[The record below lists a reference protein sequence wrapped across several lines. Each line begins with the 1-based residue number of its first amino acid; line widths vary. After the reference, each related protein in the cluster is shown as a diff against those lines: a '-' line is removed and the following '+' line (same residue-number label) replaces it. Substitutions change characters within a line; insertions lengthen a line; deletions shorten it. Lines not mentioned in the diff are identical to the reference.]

1 MQTIFICCVTVPRAG
16 PGVRDGL
23 ILPNEMIPILVSKK
37 EQGGVMVTLYVL
49 VSVVFVGAEL
59 SVRVTSK
66 EKVPDR
72 TGVPDITAV
81 SEGDGAGLKKR
92 PGGRLPFV
100 MDQE

>member
-1 MQTIFICCVTVPRAG
+1 MLLNV
-16 PGVRDGL
+16 
-23 ILPNEMIPILVSKK
+23 MIPIFVSKK
-37 EQGGVMVTLYVL
+37 EQGGVMVTLYVW
-49 VSVVFVGAEL
+49 VSVCFVGAEL

-72 TGVPDITAV
+72 TGMPDITAV
-81 SEGDGAGLKKR
+81 SEGGGAGLKER